1 MRLGHGESTFL
12 NVTFSYCCARTVL
25 TLSYTLT
32 QTRINQYRS
41 LTSSPHVCKTV
52 PAHVHPPSPAI
63 PERPR
68 AAHSRGSAA
77 TESPRASAISCAKE
91 ICTATEMRCVTNA
104 M

>member
-1 MRLGHGESTFL
+1 M
-12 NVTFSYCCARTVL
+12 
-25 TLSYTLT
+25 TLT
-32 QTRINQYRS
+32 YTRTQKRINQYRS
-41 LTSSPHVCKTV
+41 LIISPHVCKTV
-52 PAHVHPPSPAI
+52 PARVHPPPPAI

-77 TESPRASAISCAKE
+77 TESPRASAISCARE